1 MINVVQWCANTNTNT
16 NTKYNYT
23 THNNPMMI
31 MICAVQCNAIISL
44 NAIQLYRSIPS
55 NDDEYICM
63 FVQNA
68 GTDLNCCAMQCNA
81 HCTSHNNVIKQF
93 WIYAHQI
100 KWDKLNSAYCD
111 SSSLRHDSWCSTI
124 YRYAATLSD
133 FDHLCQYTKI
143 FFLIDNDI
151 IIDWCWLMFI
161 DSDWG

>member
-1 MINVVQWCANTNTNT
+1 MHNNPMVMMIYAMQCNYNTHNNTIIPLTTMMMMIYVQ
-16 NTKYNYT
+16 NTKIQLYNYT
-23 THNNPMMI
+23 THNHPMMMM
-31 MICAVQCNAIISL
+31 MIYAVQCNAIIPL

-111 SSSLRHDSWCSTI
+111 SSSLRHDSWCSTT
-124 YRYAATLSD
+124 YR
-133 FDHLCQYTKI
+133 
-143 FFLIDNDI
+143 
-151 IIDWCWLMFI
+151 
-161 DSDWG
+161 